1 MDAKLAGAHREK
13 ERAGCNRARILRVAA
28 VMGGDEGLNLRE
40 GGTGSGDVV
49 EDLLEMRAGERGICV
64 CNLGESTVG
73 VRCTRPDTR
82 FAGGL
87 LTPGSRSR

>member
-1 MDAKLAGAHREK
+1 
-13 ERAGCNRARILRVAA
+13 
-28 VMGGDEGLNLRE
+28 MGGDEGLNLRE

-73 VRCTRPDTR
+73 VQM
-82 FAGGL
+82 L
-87 LTPGSRSR
+87 PGSFNARFPQSLNKRFNGRVRCLSLKRFVVDYFE